1 MASSDIFDDS
11 KKQEMMQALDGF
23 VDQVKNIEALPINPT
38 KIEET
43 ETLLRLLGL
52 YIAAT
57 GAEIGCDI
65 NYAKFYE
72 WYDKKYPNTY

>member
-1 MASSDIFDDS
+1 MTT

-23 VDQVKNIEALPINPT
+23 VDQVENIEALPINPT

-43 ETLLRLLGL
+43 EALLKLLGL
-52 YIAAT
+52 HIAA
-57 GAEIGCDI
+57 AEVGIGCDI
-65 NYAKFYE
+65 NYVKFYE